1 MNIKDLSVIA
11 VDDDEGMLGMLER
24 SFRGARAFASYS
36 SSDEFLAGARLD
48 ACDLVLTDI
57 NMPGALNGIA
67 LTSRIRSLSPQC
79 DVVVM
84 TGEGTLDNALAAMKA
99 GAYDFLMKP
108 FSVDYLET
116 TVDRCVEKRAI
127 SAELRAMKAAR
138 EELQAAYSQL
148 QASERMKEAF
158 LSVIGHELR
167 TPLTKII
174 AGTELLRG
182 SCPGREEVFSAVTGG
197 AAELETVI
205 ESLILYADMRKE
217 QAPPSSEPVDLRELG
232 RSVAAEL
239 GPKAAAAGV
248 RLVLK
253 DAEGP
258 AMVTGNPSW
267 LRSALRRLVQNA
279 VNFNVRG
286 GWAEVAVKSG
296 ERGASVTVS
305 DSGIGIPEEL
315 VAGLGT
321 PFYQLAEHM
330 TRKTGGLG
338 LGLALVKHVV
348 EAHNGRLSVRTVP
361 GKGTA
366 FTIAFSAGTVPAS
379 GVKSGPG

>member
-1 MNIKDLSVIA
+1 MNIKDLSVIV

-24 SFRGARAFASYS
+24 AFRGARSFASYA
-36 SSDEFLAGARLD
+36 SSDAFLASARLD

-57 NMPGALNGIA
+57 KMPGALDGIA
-67 LTSRIRSLSPQC
+67 LTRRIRSLSPQC

-108 FSVDYLET
+108 FSADYLES
-116 TVDRCVEKRAI
+116 TVDRCVQKRAI

-158 LSVIGHELR
+158 LAVIGHELR
-167 TPLTKII
+167 TPLTKIT
-174 AGTELLRG
+174 AGAELLRG
-182 SCPGREEVFSAVTGG
+182 GCPGQEEVVSAVSGG

-217 QAPPSSEPVDLRELG
+217 EAPPGCEPVDLAELA

-239 GPKAAAAGV
+239 APRAAAAGV
-248 RLVLK
+248 RLSVK
-253 DAEGP
+253 GPEGP
-258 AMVTGNPSW
+258 AEVSGDPAW

-279 VNFNVRG
+279 VNFNVAG
-286 GWAEVAVKSG
+286 GWAEVAVKG
-296 ERGASVTVS
+296 GPGASVTVS
-305 DSGIGIPEEL
+305 DSGLGIPEEL
-315 VAGLGT
+315 VDGLGT

-348 EAHNGRLSVRTVP
+348 EAHNGRLSVRSVP
-361 GKGTA
+361 GKGTS
-366 FTIAFSAGTVPAS
+366 FTLSFSAGPATS
-379 GVKSGPG
+379 PCAPAGPG